1 MKPLTSH
8 WYIGYSF
15 INVNGENSTREQN
28 LKSDDY
34 DEMLNEVRKFKKL
47 SKELQGLETDMCVL
61 GTKRNNLFQT

>member
-1 MKPLTSH
+1 MPH
-8 WYIGYSF
+8 P
-15 INVNGENSTREQN
+15 VNGENSTREQN